1 MPRLPQISQIPGL
14 HGLPR
19 LPRVPRHVA
28 RAPVPLYLRGL
39 GMLIGQ
45 RLVAVEYKARLSGRI
60 KQVVL
65 EVAGGDPGRL
75 LVISGH
81 GPKASWYRDITAEPR
96 VLLTSGSLR
105 DAPATARP
113 LSRTETLAEL
123 ERFRHRRGA
132 AAAAR
137 AFGVP
142 ELEDDGPLD
151 PALAERLP
159 MVEFTPRA
167 GR

>member
-1 MPRLPQISQIPGL
+1 MTPRTPKISQLPQ
-14 HGLPR
+14 

-39 GMLIGQ
+39 GLVIGQ
-45 RLVAVEYKARLSGRI
+45 RLVAVEYRARLTGRLR
-60 KQVVL
+60 QVVL
-65 EVAGGDPGRL
+65 EVAGGEPGRL

-81 GPKASWYRDITAEPR
+81 GPKASWYRAVSAEPR
-96 VLLTSGSLR
+96 VLLTGGAKR

-113 LSRTETLAEL
+113 LGRDETLAEL
-123 ERFRHRRGA
+123 ERFRHGRSA
-132 AAAAR
+132 AAFAR

-142 ELEDDGPLD
+142 ALTGGEPLD
-151 PALAERLP
+151 PALAVRLP

-167 GR
+167 PS

>member
-1 MPRLPQISQIPGL
+1 MPRLPKIPQ
-14 HGLPR
+14 

-39 GMLIGQ
+39 GLVLGQ
-45 RLVAVEYKARLSGRI
+45 RLVAVEYRARLTGRI
-60 KQVVL
+60 RQVVL
-65 EVAGGDPGRL
+65 EVAGGEPGRV

-81 GPKASWYRDITAEPR
+81 GPKASWYRAVVAEPR
-96 VLLTSGSLR
+96 VLLTGGALR

-113 LSRTETLAEL
+113 LGREETLAEL
-123 ERFRHRRGA
+123 ERFGRGRSA
-132 AAAAR
+132 AAFAR
-137 AFGVP
+137 AFAVP
-142 ELEDDGPLD
+142 ALTAGGPLD

-167 GR
+167 AT